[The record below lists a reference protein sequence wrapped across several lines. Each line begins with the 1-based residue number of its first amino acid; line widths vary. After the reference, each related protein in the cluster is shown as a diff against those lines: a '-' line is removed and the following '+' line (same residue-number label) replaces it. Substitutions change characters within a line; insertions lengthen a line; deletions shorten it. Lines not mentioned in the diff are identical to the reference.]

1 MPAKSKAQQRL
12 FGMVYAVRKDKLDDD
27 DVGGDVKK
35 IANSK
40 MTTKTIKKFAKTKH
54 KNLPDYVKEKLST

>member
-12 FGMVYAVRKDKLDDD
+12 FGMAYAVRKDKLDDD

-40 MTTKTIKKFAKTKH
+40 MTTKTIKKFAVFKKKKKH
-54 KNLPDYVKEKLST
+54 

>member
-12 FGMVYAVRKDKLDDD
+12 FGMAYAVRKDKLDDD
-27 DVGGDVKK
+27 DAGGDVKK

-54 KNLPDYVKEKLST
+54 KNLPDYVREKLST